1 MRDRPSRKAKPQHPG
16 EVDLDVFQDS
26 VYGSDA
32 RGRAA
37 AAGTGASA
45 SAYSPALAPLRTLHT
60 TSHGY
65 ALSGTADTS
74 PISLFQPS
82 LAPRGYLGSEH
93 EHLITAN
100 ELSLNRVATRFAD
113 TDAGLDVGTI
123 NAAVNEYAHALKID
137 GLESGG
143 GVRAAIERNVRASA
157 AAVGVAGDDGDAT
170 WGGASE
176 SESAYDGDSEASPS
190 PDRCRRATPRAMLAA
205 RARPEAATDRGEN
218 DAQIEQG
225 AVATGAA
232 RVTGATGAMCAPASN
247 TKRKAPQAR
256 RPSAKRTRCA
266 LIPMPTAI
274 YTS

>member
-16 EVDLDVFQDS
+16 EADLDAFQDC

-32 RGRAA
+32 HGCAA
-37 AAGTGASA
+37 AAGAGASA
-45 SAYSPALAPLRTLHT
+45 SAYSPALAPLRTLHSA
-60 TSHGY
+60 SHGY
-65 ALSGTADTS
+65 TLSGTGDAS

-123 NAAVNEYAHALKID
+123 NAAVNDYAHALKID

-143 GVRAAIERNVRASA
+143 GVRTVIERNVRASA
-157 AAVGVAGDDGDAT
+157 AAAVAAADDGDAT

-176 SESAYDGDSEASPS
+176 SESAYDGVSEASPS
-190 PDRCRRATPRAMLAA
+190 PGRCRHATPRATMAA
-205 RARPEAATDRGEN
+205 CARPEAAVDRGGN
-218 DAQIEQG
+218 DAQEGQS
-225 AVATGAA
+225 AVAMGAA
-232 RVTGATGAMCAPASN
+232 RMTGATGTTGAPASN

-256 RPSAKRTRCA
+256 RPSAKRTRCDLA
-266 LIPMPTAI
+266 SMPTAI
-274 YTS
+274 HTR